1 MWETIVHYYFID
13 WVALVLNATAIYLL
27 GKKRK
32 VGFSLGVAA
41 NIAWIVFGILA
52 HSMATVVACS
62 IFVVLNMKGWWTWT
76 REQISVKA
84 DVGDDTRIH
93 GQ

>member
-13 WVALVLNATAIYLL
+13 WIALVLNAVAIYLL

-32 VGFSLGVAA
+32 IGFSLGVAA
-41 NIAWIVFGILA
+41 NIAWIIFGILA

-62 IFVVLNMKGWWTWT
+62 IFVALNLKGWWTWT
-76 REQISVKA
+76 REQISVNQDA
-84 DVGDDTRIH
+84 GD
-93 GQ
+93 

>member
-13 WVALVLNATAIYLL
+13 WIALVLNATAIYLL

-32 VGFSLGVAA
+32 AGFSLGVAA
-41 NIAWIVFGILA
+41 NLAWIVFGVLA
-52 HSMATVVACS
+52 HSMATVVACT
-62 IFVVLNMKGWWTWT
+62 IFVILNLKGWWNWT

-84 DVGDDTRIH
+84 DVDANTPIDG
-93 GQ
+93 